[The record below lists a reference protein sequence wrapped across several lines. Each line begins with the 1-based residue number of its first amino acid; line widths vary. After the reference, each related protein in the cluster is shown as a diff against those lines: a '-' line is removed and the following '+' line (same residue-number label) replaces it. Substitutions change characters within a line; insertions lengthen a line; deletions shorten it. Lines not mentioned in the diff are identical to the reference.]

1 MAGLVYVRWSP
12 VARWTRYI
20 IRNRKKVLLA
30 WVLVVVIAGWASAG
44 LGDLL
49 SNRFS
54 VPGSDAERG
63 LNLLKQNFGERGDG
77 AFTLVFK
84 TSAADARKPAQLRA
98 MQQAAERGATKVKD
112 GKAGPVRQAG
122 DSGVLYAQINTSLEN
137 ADASNRTDAMRKAIG
152 PVPGARSYL
161 TGAPAIN
168 TAPEPIYNKDL
179 AKGEMIALP
188 I

>member
-1 MAGLVYVRWSP
+1 M
-12 VARWTRYI
+12 ARWTRFI

-63 LNLLKQNFGERGDG
+63 LDLLKQNFGERGDG

-84 TSAADARKPAQLRA
+84 TSAERAGKPAQLRA
-98 MQQAAERGATKVKD
+98 FERAGERAAKAVK
-112 GKAGPVRQAG
+112 GGQAGPVRQAA
-122 DSGVLYAQINTSLEN
+122 DSG
-137 ADASNRTDAMRKAIG
+137 
-152 PVPGARSYL
+152 
-161 TGAPAIN
+161 
-168 TAPEPIYNKDL
+168 
-179 AKGEMIALP
+179 
-188 I
+188 